1 MLRFRTGSPQL
12 PASPTQH
19 PAGRSRGSL
28 PRRSIPQS
36 QVSPVSS
43 STRRP
48 PRILSPRRAA
58 SDNRECPT
66 RTPQPSTLRP
76 PRTRTPCRA
85 TRPPPGLPA
94 PVIPRRRFRPRIRHF
109 RRRIRRF
116 RLPSQDFRRTV
127 PPSRT
132 VRPIRTRQRIRFPDR
147 LLTGGFRI
155 REATLEAGTFE
166 ILARTSFFLRSVGC
180 CVIASSSRFRTHE
193 FLLFGPIA
201 KKVLKIIIVR
211 FLIALAQL
219 DVYLHAEHFKTI

>member
-85 TRPPPGLPA
+85 THPPPALPA
-94 PVIPRRRFRPRIRHF
+94 PVIPRRHFRPRIRHF

-166 ILARTSFFLRSVGC
+166 ILARTSFFFIRSV
-180 CVIASSSRFRTHE
+180 VASSPVLVGFEPMNSFY
-193 FLLFGPIA
+193 LDQSP
-201 KKVLKIIIVR
+201 KKLKIILVS
-211 FLIALAQL
+211 FQIALAQL
-219 DVYLHAEHFKTI
+219 DLYLHAEHFKAI